1 MKKYRTSQT
10 DFLFA
15 KPSFLS
21 GMARTL
27 DMHGDFC
34 QYNISDSSEEAD
46 VKALICDWL
55 VIQQDLNDSWKLV
68 IDNNPILL
76 NELVE
81 YINSD
86 PELRRTVLQ
95 AMTKEEKVN
104 ELEMAPQGA

>member
-55 VIQQDLNDSWKLV
+55 SY
-68 IDNNPILL
+68 PTRS
-76 NELVE
+76 E
-81 YINSD
+81 
-86 PELRRTVLQ
+86 RF
-95 AMTKEEKVN
+95 
-104 ELEMAPQGA
+104 LETSHR